1 MHDAIT
7 VEHLSKTFDPAGF
20 GGCFRRLLRLKRPDL
35 VAAIKEVSL
44 TVHRNEVYGVIGSN
58 GSGKSTLA
66 RVIATLLIPDAGRVR
81 VFGRDVLRDPLAVR
95 RSINRVSVEASF
107 WKKLSPLENLH
118 MAQSL
123 GRARLDIEPA
133 EALRKFGLAGLEDV
147 PARKLSAGQKRR
159 VALSRLLVTEA
170 RLWILDEPFTAIDKQ
185 GVRDIEAL
193 LAEHVS
199 RGGMVVLTSHHPVTL
214 DFGHVKCIHLEQ

>member
-1 MHDAIT
+1 MQNPVPDPSAASDSGDVALTAHDLACIRDDFT
-7 VEHLSKTFDPAGF
+7 LFSGLDFRIVPGDVVQFDGPNGCGKTS
-20 GGCFRRLLRLKRPDL
+20 LLRILCGLGLPDEG
-35 VAAIKEVSL
+35 EVRWCGQDISQTRAEYSAELSYVGHNHGVKDEL
-44 TVHRNEVYGVIGSN
+44 T
-58 GSGKSTLA
+58 
-66 RVIATLLIPDAGRVR
+66 
-81 VFGRDVLRDPLAVR
+81 
-95 RSINRVSVEASF
+95 
-107 WKKLSPLENLH
+107 PLENLH

-123 GRARLDIEPA
+123 GRARMDIEPA

-147 PARKLSAGQKRR
+147 PSRKLSAGQKRR

-199 RGGMVVLTSHHPVTL
+199 RSGMVILTSHHPVSL
-214 DFGHVKCIHLEQ
+214 DFGRVKCIHLKQ

>member
-1 MHDAIT
+1 MQTPDPVPSPTADIDAVALTANGLACIRDDFT
-7 VEHLSKTFDPAGF
+7 LFSGLDFRIVPGDVVQFDGPNGCGKTS
-20 GGCFRRLLRLKRPDL
+20 LLRIICGLGLPDEG
-35 VAAIKEVSL
+35 EVCWCGQDISQVRAEYSAELSYVGHNHGVKDEL
-44 TVHRNEVYGVIGSN
+44 T
-58 GSGKSTLA
+58 
-66 RVIATLLIPDAGRVR
+66 
-81 VFGRDVLRDPLAVR
+81 
-95 RSINRVSVEASF
+95 
-107 WKKLSPLENLH
+107 PLENLH

-133 EALRKFGLAGLEDV
+133 VALQKFGLAGLEDV

-170 RLWILDEPFTAIDKQ
+170 RLWILDEPFTAIDRQ

-199 RGGMVVLTSHHPVTL
+199 RGGMVILTSHHPVSL
-214 DFGHVKCIHLEQ
+214 DFGHVKCIHLKP